1 MKILLSNQFF
11 YNVGGT
17 ETMFFKLLNFL
28 KKEGHELTVITVKSK
43 NNLNINGIKIYYVK
57 SYVQQNRFMSP
68 LNRIFNYNSYK
79 ITKKIIEMEKPDI
92 AHFYNTSLISPSP
105 ILACLKNKIPTIKTF
120 NDYEHLCPD
129 SSKTKWSKFCDKE
142 MGIFNCLKCDRR
154 NVNPSLLTVLYYNTI
169 IKNFE
174 LSIFRKTINVSIC
187 ETIKKVLDQSK
198 IDSRVIYQSIYLP
211 KNIPKLKYTAN
222 ILYAG
227 RLSKEKGVNYLIEAF
242 SHLKNKN
249 AKLLIAGDGPERKK
263 LENIAKNYGL
273 SQRIKFLGFVD
284 KTTLQNLYEDIDFIV
299 LPSVWQEPFGLTGL
313 EAMSYGR
320 PVIAFNVGGISE
332 YVSNN
337 ENGFLVDVF
346 DVKSLAE
353 KMETLLSDKDL
364 LLKFSKNSIE
374 TSKKFSDEIFYK
386 RIKDLYRDVLND

>member
-28 KKEGHELTVITVKSK
+28 KKEGHELIVITVESK
-43 NNLNINGIKIYYVK
+43 KNLNINGIKIYYVK
-57 SYVQQNRFMSP
+57 SYVQQNRFMYP

-154 NVNPSLLTVLYYNTI
+154 NVNPSLLTVIYYNTI

-187 ETIKKVLDQSK
+187 ETIKKALDQSK
-198 IDSRVIYQSIYLP
+198 INSRVIYQSIYLP
-211 KNIPKLKYTAN
+211 KNIPKLKFTAN

-242 SHLKNKN
+242 SNLKNKN
-249 AKLLIAGDGPERKK
+249 AKLLIVGDGPERKN
-263 LENIAKNYGL
+263 LENIVKNYGL

-284 KTTLQNLYEDIDFIV
+284 KATLQNLYEDVDFIV

-346 DVKSLAE
+346 DVKSLTE

-374 TSKKFSDEIFYK
+374 TSKNFSDEIFYK

>member
-28 KKEGHELTVITVKSK
+28 KKEGHELIVITVESK
-43 NNLNINGIKIYYVK
+43 KNLNINGIKIYYVK

-92 AHFYNTSLISPSP
+92 AHFYNTSLISSSP

-187 ETIKKVLDQSK
+187 ETIKKALDQSK

-242 SHLKNKN
+242 SNLKNKN
-249 AKLLIAGDGPERKK
+249 AKLLIVGDGPERKK
-263 LENIAKNYGL
+263 LENLAKNYGL

-284 KTTLQNLYEDIDFIV
+284 KSTLQNLYEDVDFIV

-320 PVIAFNVGGISE
+320 PVIAFDVGGISE

-346 DVKSLAE
+346 NVKSLAE

-386 RIKDLYRDVLND
+386 KIKNLYRNVLND